1 MPDIVIALFAGILGA
16 ILGSFLNVVVL
27 RDDRR
32 LSILVDRSECPNCK
46 HQLSWYELIPVLS
59 FLALGGK
66 CKNCKKPISW
76 QYPAVEALVAL
87 LGVGVYLLN
96 PLASLPSMLWL
107 AGWVLLLVVLAVI
120 DLRTQ
125 EVPLDYSIAATVC
138 AIGYQVV
145 RLGWQDGL
153 LTSLV
158 GAIAGAGS
166 VLIIIG
172 AWKLLTKTDGMG
184 VGDAWIL
191 AAIGAMLGFPL
202 VLGCLFIAVLTG
214 SLVGIGL
221 LATRRGKMQTA
232 IPFGPFLVFGAVV
245 SLCWAVPLLDFYLTY
260 LWA

>member
-1 MPDIVIALFAGILGA
+1 MPDVVIALFAGIAGA

-32 LSILVDRSECPNCK
+32 MSILVDRSECPHCK
-46 HQLSWYELIPVLS
+46 HQLSWFELVPILS
-59 FLALGGK
+59 FLVLGGK
-66 CKNCKKPISW
+66 CKNCRRPISW

-96 PLASLPSMLWL
+96 PLANLPSVLWL

-125 EVPLDYSIAATVC
+125 EVPLDYSIAATIC

-145 RLGWQDGL
+145 QLGWKDGL
-153 LTSLV
+153 LFSLV
-158 GAIAGAGS
+158 GAAAGAGS
-166 VLIIIG
+166 ILIIIG
-172 AWKLLTKTDGMG
+172 TWKLLTKTDGMG
-184 VGDAWIL
+184 IGDAWIL

-202 VLGCLFIAVLTG
+202 VLGGLFFAVLSG

-221 LATRRGKMQTA
+221 LITRRGKMQTA
-232 IPFGPFLVFGAVV
+232 IPFGPFLVLGAFV
-245 SLCWAVPLLDFYLTY
+245 SLWWAAPLLDFYRTY
-260 LWA
+260 LWI